1 MTEDGG
7 APTAAAPVVM
17 GTLGRVEEYEHHK
30 EDWPQ
35 YVERLSHFFEAN
47 AITTPE
53 RKRSCL
59 FGSGWCNYLQGAAR
73 PCRSEQTWG
82 YTFRGA
88 SAKVGRTL

>member
-35 YVERLSHFFEAN
+35 YVERLSHFFEA
-47 AITTPE
+47 
-53 RKRSCL
+53 S
-59 FGSGWCNYLQGAAR
+59 
-73 PCRSEQTWG
+73 
-82 YTFRGA
+82 
-88 SAKVGRTL
+88 

>member
-35 YVERLSHFFEAN
+35 YVERLSHFFKAN
-47 AITTPE
+47 AITTLE
-53 RKRSCL
+53 RNDLSFWQWLVQLPIRCCETLSLRANLVIYLSRS
-59 FGSGWCNYLQGAAR
+59 
-73 PCRSEQTWG
+73 
-82 YTFRGA
+82 
-88 SAKVGRTL
+88 